1 MEENNDMSGYIHT
14 FIIIFLIIT
23 FIACWKYAFQD
34 IEYTNRT
41 TDNEEGLLPCPFCGS
56 NNIMVR
62 DLQKCIYYVHCDNCG
77 SDSKSYEKCSFCEVK
92 ECKDSNNCPIEALE
106 NAKLCAM
113 RDWNRRV

>member
-41 TDNEEGLLPCPFCGS
+41 TDNEKGLLPCPFCGS
-56 NNIMVR
+56 NNIMLR
-62 DLQKCIYYVHCDNCG
+62 DLQECSYYVRCENCKC
-77 SDSKSYEKCSFCEVK
+77 STEYYDKCSFCEI
-92 ECKDSNNCPIEALE
+92 KDCNGNNCPLEAIKD
-106 NAKLCAM
+106 AKLCAI